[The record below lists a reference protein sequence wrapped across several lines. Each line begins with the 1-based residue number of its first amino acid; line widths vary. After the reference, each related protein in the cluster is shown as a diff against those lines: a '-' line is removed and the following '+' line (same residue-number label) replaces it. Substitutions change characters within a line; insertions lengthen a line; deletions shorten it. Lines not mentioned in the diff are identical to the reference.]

1 MVLHKN
7 EAPTVTHVTIDDR
20 RSGQRLD
27 NFLIATLKGVPRTH
41 IYRIVRR
48 GEVRINRARA
58 KPDYKLKQGD
68 IVRLPPVR
76 MRPVRAETDDPGRL
90 AWMEARILHED
101 AALLVL
107 DKPSGL
113 AVHGGSGIHTGLI
126 EGLRALRQTQNPF
139 LELVHRLDRETS
151 GCLLVA
157 KSRAAL
163 GALHAQLR
171 EGRVRKEYLA
181 LVPGP
186 WDGGA
191 RQVDLALHRSGSAP
205 GERLVRADEG
215 GKPSSTRFTP
225 ERRFSDTT
233 LVRVR
238 LDTGRTHQARVHAH
252 AIGYPIAGDPKYGDR
267 LFNARLKR
275 LGLRRLFLHAA
286 RVTFAHPVTAASFTV
301 SAPLPDD
308 LAQVLEALGS

>member
-1 MVLHKN
+1 M
-7 EAPTVTHVTIDDR
+7 VTHVTIDDR

-48 GEVRINRARA
+48 GEVRINHARA

-76 MRPVRAETDDPGRL
+76 MRPVRAEANEAGHL
-90 AWMEARILHED
+90 AWMESRILHED

-113 AVHGGSGIHTGLI
+113 AVHGGSGIHTSLI
-126 EGLRALRQTQNPF
+126 EGLRALRRTQDPF

-163 GALHAQLR
+163 GVLHAQLR

-181 LVPGP
+181 LVPGS
-186 WDGGA
+186 WGGGA
-191 RQVDLALHRSGSAP
+191 RQVDLALQRFGSAN
-205 GERLVRADEG
+205 GERFVRTDEG

-225 ERRFSDTT
+225 ERHFSDAT

-238 LDTGRTHQARVHAH
+238 LDTGRTHQARVHAR
-252 AIGYPIAGDPKYGDR
+252 AIGYPIAGDAKYGDR
-267 LFNARLKR
+267 SFNARLKR
-275 LGLRRLFLHAA
+275 LGLKRLFLHAA
-286 RVTFAHPVTAASFTV
+286 RVTFFHPGTAASFTV
-301 SAPLPDD
+301 SAPLPED
-308 LAQVLEALGS
+308 LAQVLEQLRS